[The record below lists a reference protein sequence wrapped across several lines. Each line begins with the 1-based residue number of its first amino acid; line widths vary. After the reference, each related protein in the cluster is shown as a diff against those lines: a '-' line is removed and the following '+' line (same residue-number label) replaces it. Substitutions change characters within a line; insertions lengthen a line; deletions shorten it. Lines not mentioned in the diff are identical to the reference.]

1 MYYVISILTTVLE
14 QEEEALK
21 KAKSDLFKNVIKDN
35 ILQIRWFN
43 ERFRKIKIWG

>member
-35 ILQIRWFN
+35 ILQIKKSIEILKN
-43 ERFRKIKIWG
+43 KEL